1 MDKSTGKA
9 LVGFIVGAAV
19 GVAAGILFAPQK
31 GTDTRK
37 ELKKK
42 ADEIGKEVSEKVGVK
57 MDEMKKYV
65 EEIANDAKTKFKKV
79 EDAWLIE
86 GNLPE
91 IVN

>member
-79 EDAWLIE
+79 EDA
-86 GNLPE
+86 
-91 IVN
+91 

>member
-42 ADEIGKEVSEKVGVK
+42 ADEIGKEVSDKVGVK

-79 EDAWLIE
+79 EDA
-86 GNLPE
+86 
-91 IVN
+91 